1 MPDTPEQGITTL
13 AILVGAL
20 SEAIKQL
27 TDVDHPLRPGLQ
39 HIIQNAD
46 IIAARYGGQAYQDNK
61 VLADILMEEQ
71 KWST

>member
-1 MPDTPEQGITTL
+1 MPDTPEQGIVVL

-27 TDVDHPLRPGLQ
+27 TEVDHPLRPGLQ
-39 HIIQNAD
+39 HIIVNAD

-61 VLADILMEEQ
+61 MLVEMEENL
-71 KWST
+71 